1 LGAITVIG
9 FSKEAQT
16 KHSPGGKGTMKE
28 RKGIVSNAEKGAAF
42 EKELLI
48 DHLKLTGKIG
58 KRNNQRLPGGGLSC
72 ADITTLPGFHFEC
85 KDEQNIR
92 IRAYIAQ
99 GFQDCPKHHRLAIR
113 LRIDGRKWT
122 LLQDEH
128 LLDHACSLIQEMG
141 GIVEF

>member
-1 LGAITVIG
+1 MNDTPRLANSCFKSDI
-9 FSKEAQT
+9 K
-16 KHSPGGKGTMKE
+16 SPGGYKKN
-28 RKGIVSNAEKGAAF
+28 KPVSNAEKGAVY

-48 DHLKLTGKIG
+48 DHLRLTGKIG
-58 KRNNQRLPGGGLSC
+58 RRNNQRREGGGLSC
-72 ADITTLPGFHFEC
+72 ADIETLPGFHFEV

-99 GFQDCPKHHRLAIR
+99 AFQDCPKHDRAAVKM
-113 LRIDGRKWT
+113 RIDGRKWT